1 MAACKAGLKKE
12 MRLSVL
18 QQMQGLKHKPTML
31 ADSVSNMCSFID
43 MPGLVAASTSAGPG
57 AASTTVPEVQPAPEV
72 QANTN
77 QQADQQEEHAPRGG
91 ARGRPSRRKRG

>member
-1 MAACKAGLKKE
+1 MQGRADKD
-12 MRLSVL
+12 RLTAVL
-18 QQMQGLKHKPTML
+18 QSMQGLKHKPTML
-31 ADSVSNMCSFID
+31 ADSVSNMCSCID

>member
-1 MAACKAGLKKE
+1 MQGRAEKE
-12 MRLSVL
+12 RLLSVL
-18 QQMQGLKHKPTML
+18 QHMQCLKHKPTML
-31 ADSVSNMCSFID
+31 ADSVSNMCACIG

-77 QQADQQEEHAPRGG
+77 QQADQQE
-91 ARGRPSRRKRG
+91 